1 MTQTTNHKSAAVHG
15 FVLLGYLLLTV
26 LMTWPLVTQ
35 LTTAIPG
42 DSFDGWQNYW
52 NLWWMKT
59 ALVDRLQTPFVTDL
73 LYYPT
78 GVGLY
83 FHTLNPFN
91 GLLTLPV
98 QLSNGLFV
106 AYNTVIFFSWTVA
119 GYGVYLLTRWI
130 LDPQRDRTAGPTQ
143 NAKRKTQ
150 NAAFIAGAI
159 FTFAPFHMAHLLGH
173 MQVLSFEWLPFYV
186 LYLLKASH
194 DHRQGRPWRRAAL
207 MAGLFL
213 TLTGLCDWYFVLYLF
228 FFTALVMLWQLLP
241 GHWGSNPK
249 SKIKNLKS
257 ALLPPIL
264 AGALMLLFL
273 SPLLIPMVREALQF
287 SFMVRPTSDL
297 YILSASLLDF
307 LVPNRLHT
315 LFRPDSFTWPGNQLA
330 PISERTISIGYI
342 PLLLAG
348 IALWRWRPPVRFWV
362 VTAFFFLLL
371 AMGPRLH
378 LGNITETDLP
388 TTLSTTTPE
397 WTPFALLNR
406 TVPFM
411 RISRSVS
418 RYALMVQLCVAVLA
432 GLGLHR
438 LLQRQRS
445 ATASLLA
452 GGALLLILGEFWVA
466 PYPMSP
472 PDTPAFYGQLRQM
485 ADVRAVLNLPM
496 NYDRP
501 GYLLYQTVHEKPLAV
516 AYISRDDPR
525 TLTERMP
532 VLQHFRHLG
541 PDILDVD
548 PVQVGRTV
556 LSDLGIDL
564 VIEDRY
570 KMPGG
575 LERTYTEELVNAL
588 FADATPLYVDERITV
603 HRVQPPVSPQPYI
616 VLGPLNWGPL
626 ETRADGQ
633 RQRLLTGPAATLQLV
648 HTTPQSQLYLRYHT
662 LPGVSLQ
669 LLASNQLVATL
680 PPAPAGNTAQIDS
693 AAFVNQGM
701 TTLPHELTLASGQAN
716 GVWLERI
723 AFSAAPKS
731 IP

>member
-1 MTQTTNHKSAAVHG
+1 MTQTTHRTSVAVLHS
-15 FVLLGYLLLTV
+15 FVLSGYCLLTV
-26 LMTWPLVTQ
+26 IMTWPLVTQ
-35 LTTAIPG
+35 LTMAIPG

-52 NLWWMKT
+52 NLWWMKA
-59 ALVDRLQTPFVTDL
+59 ALVDRQQTPFVTDL

-91 GLLTLPV
+91 GLFTLPL

-106 AYNTVIFFSWTVA
+106 AYNTVIFFSWTMA
-119 GYGVYLLTRWI
+119 GYGVYLLTYWLI
-130 LDPQRDRTAGPTQ
+130 THAGQPRTARHAPL
-143 NAKRKTQ
+143 
-150 NAAFIAGAI
+150 AAFLAGTI

-173 MQVLSFEWLPFYV
+173 MQVLSFEWLPFYL
-186 LYLLKASH
+186 LYLLKAITAC
-194 DHRQGRPWRRAAL
+194 RQRKPWIRPAL

-213 TLTGLCDWYFVLYLF
+213 TLSGLCDWYFVLYLF
-228 FFTALVMLWQLLP
+228 FFTGLVVLWQFLP
-241 GHWGSNPK
+241 GYWGPTLK
-249 SKIKNLKS
+249 SKIQNLKS
-257 ALLPPIL
+257 AILPATL
-264 AGALMLLFL
+264 AGALMLLLL
-273 SPLLIPMVREALQF
+273 SPVLIPMVREALQF

-330 PISERTISIGYI
+330 PISERTISSGYL
-342 PLLLAG
+342 PLLLIIVAV
-348 IALWRWRPPVRFWV
+348 WRWRPPVRLWAV
-362 VTAFFFLLL
+362 AALFFLLL
-371 AMGPRLH
+371 ALGPQLH
-378 LGNITETDLP
+378 LGNITEAELP
-388 TTLSTTTPE
+388 TTIMSTTPE

-438 LLQRQRS
+438 LLQRQGQGRAGFI
-445 ATASLLA
+445 AT
-452 GGALLLILGEFWVA
+452 GTLLLILGEFWVA

-472 PDTPAFYGQLRQM
+472 PDTPSFYTQLRDM
-485 ADVRAVLNLPM
+485 PEVRAVLNLPM

-525 TLTERMP
+525 TLTERIP

-541 PDILDVD
+541 PDIIDVD

-556 LSDLGIDL
+556 LSDLGIDI
-564 VIEDRY
+564 VVQDRY

-575 LERTYTEELVNAL
+575 LERSYTEELANAI
-588 FADATPLYVDERITV
+588 FADNPPLYSDERITV
-603 HRVQPPVSPQPYI
+603 HRVQPPAAPQPYL

-626 ETRADGQ
+626 ETGANGQ
-633 RQRLLTGPAATLQLV
+633 RQRQLTGLAATLQLY
-648 HTTPQSQLYLRYHT
+648 HLPPQSQLSLRYRT
-662 LPGVSLQ
+662 QPGVTLQVYLASGQ
-669 LLASNQLVATL
+669 LLATL
-680 PPAPAGNTAQIDS
+680 PPMLTGDEQLIGWLTTPAASTAPQEIH
-693 AAFVNQGM
+693 FI
-701 TTLPHELTLASGQAN
+701 ASQAD
-716 GVWLERI
+716 GVWLESLSLSNV
-723 AFSAAPKS
+723 SAEGR
-731 IP
+731 